1 LTGPN
6 PKAVLIGAG
15 KVGAEYASNTRLT
28 RHYRY
33 ISHAQVL
40 SEHPGIDWVAV
51 VDPDE
56 AAREAVRQRYDLTY
70 AVPTAAELPSDCRP
84 NLAVLAVPPD
94 QRRSLLTALP
104 TVVAVV
110 VEKPLGGNLAEAEAF
125 AAACRERGLLAQVNF
140 WRRADQTYD
149 ALASGELTKRVGE
162 IQFINAYYC
171 NGLRNNGSH
180 IVDFVRMLAGD
191 VEKVQLLGQSEARSD
206 GPLDDIEVAFALTLQ
221 NGISA
226 TFHPVDAT
234 CYRENGLDIWGTRGR
249 LSLVVEGLVNLFYS
263 SRQSRAIA
271 RDGELALDQPEQLP
285 STVGHALWR
294 LYDNL
299 LAALYGGAAL
309 YCPLD
314 VAMGTERIIAEVEA
328 KASNIGDCRMTSVT
342 GSYQ

>member
-1 LTGPN
+1 MTGLI

-15 KVGAEYASNTRLT
+15 KIGAAYATDTRLT

-40 SEHPGIDWVAV
+40 SEHPGINWVAV

-56 AAREAVRQRYDLTY
+56 TAREAVRQRYGLPH
-70 AVPTAAELPSDCRP
+70 AAPTAAELPSDCRP
-84 NLAVLAVPPD
+84 DLAVLAVPPK
-94 QRRSLLTALP
+94 QRRSSLKTLP
-104 TVVAVV
+104 TVAAVV
-110 VEKPLGGNLAEAEAF
+110 VEKPLGENLAESEAF
-125 AAACRERGLLAQVNF
+125 AADCRERGLLAQVNF

-149 ALASGELTKRVGE
+149 ALAAGDLAKRVGE

-180 IVDFVRMLAGD
+180 IVDFVRMLAGEVD
-191 VEKVQLLGQSEARSD
+191 KVELLGRNIVGGREQPHD
-206 GPLDDIEVAFALTLQ
+206 VDVAFALTLQ
-221 NGISA
+221 NGVSA
-226 TFHPVDAT
+226 TFHPLDAA

-249 LSLVVEGLVNLFYS
+249 LSIVVEGLVNLFYP
-263 SRQSRAIA
+263 SRQGRAIA
-271 RDGELALDQPEQLP
+271 HDSELALDQPEQLP

-299 LAALYGGAAL
+299 LAALHGDAAL

-314 VAMGTERIIAEVEA
+314 VAMGTERVIAEVEA
-328 KASNIGDCRMTSVT
+328 KASKTGDFRMTSVS
-342 GSYQ
+342 GSRQ

>member
-1 LTGPN
+1 LTGQIPR
-6 PKAVLIGAG
+6 AVLIGAG
-15 KVGAEYASNTRLT
+15 KVGAAYASNERLT

-56 AAREAVRQRYDLTY
+56 TAREAVRQRYGLPY
-70 AVPTAAELPSDCRP
+70 AASTAAKLPADCKP
-84 NLAVLAVPPD
+84 DLAVLAVPPK
-94 QRRSLLTALP
+94 QRRSLLKTLP

-110 VEKPLGGNLAEAEAF
+110 VEKPLGGNLAESEAF
-125 AAACRERGLLAQVNF
+125 AADCRERGLLAQVNF

-149 ALASGELTKRVGE
+149 ALASGDLAKRVGE

-180 IVDFVRMLAGD
+180 IVDFVRMLAGEVD
-191 VEKVQLLGQSEARSD
+191 KVQLLRRNDIGRHGQ
-206 GPLDDIEVAFALTLQ
+206 PDDIDVAFALTLQ
-221 NGISA
+221 SGISA
-226 TFHPVDAT
+226 TFHPVDAA
-234 CYRENGLDIWGTRGR
+234 CYRENGLDIWGTQGR
-249 LSLVVEGLVNLFYS
+249 LSIVVEGLVNLFYS

-271 RDGELALDQPEQLP
+271 QDGELALDQPEQLP

-328 KASNIGDCRMTSVT
+328 KASNIGDFRMTSVT
-342 GSYQ
+342 GSN